1 MLNWTQALQYKNKL
15 SYVLKSRPLVAYS
28 ARLPVTR
35 QPIMASLL
43 ATSVAESAT
52 KGQFP
57 DIISCKFPGIQ
68 NQVNSLNSRFLSDS
82 QLGWRIMPKGWLNGA
97 IPMA

>member
-1 MLNWTQALQYKNKL
+1 VLNWTQVLQYQEKL

-43 ATSVAESAT
+43 ATSLAESAT

-57 DIISCKFPGIQ
+57 DIKL
-68 NQVNSLNSRFLSDS
+68 QVPWHSKSGKVLEQQVSL
-82 QLGWRIMPKGWLNGA
+82 
-97 IPMA
+97 

>member
-1 MLNWTQALQYKNKL
+1 MLNWTQVLQYKDKL

-28 ARLPVTR
+28 ARLPLTG
-35 QPIMASLL
+35 QPIMPSLL
-43 ATSVAESAT
+43 ATSLAESAT

-57 DIISCKFPGIQ
+57 DISCKFPGIQ
-68 NQVNSLNSRFLSDS
+68 NHVNSLNRRFLSDC
-82 QLGWRIMPKGWLNGA
+82 QLGWRIMPQRRLNGA